1 MTKPEPPEV
10 KKPRKP
16 GKRHPWRQYEGNPT
30 KAQQL
35 EAELKAERVV
45 AFHSRMGVRK

>member
-1 MTKPEPPEV
+1 MTKPESPDE

-16 GKRHPWRQYEGNPT
+16 SKRHPWRRYEGNPT
-30 KAQQL
+30 KEQQL

-45 AFHSRMGVRK
+45 AYHSRMGVRK